1 MKQKWFK
8 YGVVTLAA
16 SSLLLQ
22 NGILPASPVA
32 AAASPVTISNQI
44 VKLGATSYLNIRE
57 AHFLMQEKGKVL
69 AFSVAITNN
78 GSSEINLIDYWLRVK
93 TKSGKTF
100 KSTITEGDKA
110 KTTVAPKTTQYIT
123 YYTVVDNQTTINDL
137 SFEVVKW
144 DFSQANYERQA
155 RRNSVSRQYNRPYCS
170 L

>member
-44 VKLGATSYLNIRE
+44 VKLSATSYLNIRE

-69 AFSVAITNN
+69 AFL
-78 GSSEINLIDYWLRVK
+78 GC
-93 TKSGKTF
+93 
-100 KSTITEGDKA
+100 
-110 KTTVAPKTTQYIT
+110 
-123 YYTVVDNQTTINDL
+123 
-137 SFEVVKW
+137 
-144 DFSQANYERQA
+144 NYE
-155 RRNSVSRQYNRPYCS
+155 
-170 L
+170 